1 MKKLALTFVM
11 TLFLV
16 ACSSGTTVSD
26 IPNNLTGNYT
36 GTFENQEGTD
46 MGTVIIDLVEDDQ
59 GNFTGIAQFIDS
71 LCLVNSPITSGTT
84 VGFTLNLVLSEI
96 TIQFNSDNA
105 GNLSGS
111 YTYTTGTGSVCS
123 NASGTGTI
131 SVSRN

>member
-26 IPNNLTGNYT
+26 SPNNLTGTYT

-46 MGTVIIDLVEDDQ
+46 KGTVILDLVEDND
-59 GNFTGIAQFIDS
+59 GNFSGIAQFVDS
-71 LCLVNSPITSGTT
+71 LCLVNSTIASGST
-84 VGFTLNLVLSEI
+84 VGFSVRLVLAEI
-96 TIQFNSDNA
+96 TIQFNSDNN

-111 YTYTTGTGSVCS
+111 YTYTNLSGVCS